1 MRNDEH
7 TTLANSA
14 IFKNQWMI
22 LQTRNLTL
30 QYPGKL
36 LCSNLSLTI
45 SPGECWAILGQNGCG
60 KTTLIHTLAGLR
72 HIDSEHEPSV
82 MMGERAPQTWSRR
95 ELARTLGIMLQEEP
109 GEFWGNVYEY
119 VLLGRYP
126 HVQNIFGWKEAD
138 RDAAIEAI
146 ERMELTGLAHRS
158 LSTLSGG
165 ERQRARIALL
175 LAQSPQYYLL
185 DEPLQHLD
193 LRHQLLVMTLFSE
206 LARQGNALMMVL
218 HDVNLAGRFCDH
230 VLMLFDNGRTI
241 IGSAKEVLNRPNLE
255 ALYQCNMNEFVAGH
269 SRHFVPE
276 TMPGV

>member
-1 MRNDEH
+1 M
-7 TTLANSA
+7 ANSA

-30 QYPGKL
+30 QYPGKI
-36 LCSNLSLTI
+36 LCRNLSLTI
-45 SPGECWAILGQNGCG
+45 NLGECWAILGQNGCG
-60 KTTLIHTLAGLR
+60 KTTLIHTLAGL
-72 HIDSEHEPSV
+72 HHTDSGNESSV
-82 MMGERAPQTWSRR
+82 MVGGKAPQTWSRR
-95 ELARTLGIMLQEEP
+95 ELARNLGIMLQEEP

-119 VLLGRYP
+119 VLLGRHP
-126 HVQNIFGWKEAD
+126 HVENMFGWEGVD
-138 RDAAIEAI
+138 QDIAIQAI

-158 LSTLSGG
+158 LGTLSGG

-175 LAQSPQYYLL
+175 LAQSPQCYLL

-218 HDVNLAGRFCDH
+218 HDVNWASRFCDH

-241 IGSAKEVLNRPNLE
+241 IGSAKEILNRPNLE
-255 ALYQCNMNEFVAGH
+255 ALYQCNMKEFVAGH
-269 SRHFVPE
+269 ARHFVPE
-276 TMPGV
+276 TMPRV